1 MKEILKITASL
12 TGVCVAAA
20 LLLGAVFAKTEH
32 ARKASEERIK
42 QETVQ
47 DLLGFGAGNIP
58 ADLKIYK
65 IHRYV
70 VKETDGKVLLGY
82 VVPLKEKGFGLVE
95 VDLSGKA
102 VKTIPI
108 QAEAAQLADKSGTDA
123 VLKQALPKG
132 TEATYA
138 ETLYVADRGGKR
150 LGYVV
155 PGVTQG
161 FKNFVRLMVSLNPE
175 FVVTGV
181 AITES
186 EEDPGLGDKIK
197 DDFFKNQFVGKTLD
211 LLKELKVVKEP
222 LPGDYLPALDPAVAK
237 KDRLSPE
244 KISEIRAK
252 HVKDDIYAITGATI
266 SSRALTTGVQET
278 VRKFVYRLG
287 ILDAALKQEN
297 VAAAF

>member
-1 MKEILKITASL
+1 MKEIFKITASL

-32 ARKASEERIK
+32 ARKASEEKIK

-47 DLLGFGAGNIP
+47 DLLGFGTGNIP

-70 VKETDGKVLLGY
+70 IKDPDGKVLLGY
-82 VVPLKEKGFGLVE
+82 VVPLKDKGFGLVE

-108 QAEAAQLADKSGTDA
+108 EADAAQLADQTGTDT
-123 VLKQALPKG
+123 VLKQTLPKG
-132 TEATYA
+132 TQATYA

-150 LGYVV
+150 IGYVV

-161 FKNFVRLMVSLNPE
+161 FKNFIKLMVSLTPD
-175 FVVTGV
+175 FAISGV

-197 DDFFKNQFVGKTLD
+197 DSFFKNQFVGKTLD
-211 LLKELKVVKEP
+211 LLKGLEVIKEP
-222 LPGDYLPALDPAVAK
+222 LPSDYLPALDPAVAK
-237 KDRLSPE
+237 KDHLNPE
-244 KISEIRAK
+244 QVSEIKAK
-252 HVKDDIYAITGATI
+252 HVKDNIYAITGATI
-266 SSRALTTGVQET
+266 SSRALTNGVKET
-278 VRKFVYRLG
+278 VRKFVYRLD
-287 ILDAALKQEN
+287 ILDAAMKQEN
-297 VAAAF
+297 VAVAF